1 MRQDSDFLKEILSD
15 LFPATARS
23 AACLQRRRRASF
35 FLLFIENQ
43 LSVSRQPQAVNL
55 PFVLHKNFGR
65 SLCEVS
71 KTDGRNWG
79 LTDGGSLRLCFL
91 VVHGRATVW
100 KIVERSSSTTS
111 LAISGHKKSTDW
123 LAESFCDRYLN
134 ETESQYQRKF
144 IKTQNASH
152 AFPCSQ
158 PAT

>member
-1 MRQDSDFLKEILSD
+1 MKEILSD
-15 LFPATARS
+15 LFPAP
-23 AACLQRRRRASF
+23 AALLPAFRGGDGPVF

-123 LAESFCDRYLN
+123 LAESFCGRYLN

-152 AFPCSQ
+152 AFLCSQ